1 LESKA
6 LPEAEEESCERVM
19 LCISLFTHILLFL
32 RPNILCHTSQSP
44 PMKKFTTFS
53 ILFFFALALQGQ
65 HSSLATALEIK
76 EKTEKYYKKIM
87 GHLRQQATQKEG
99 DRSLITRA
107 DTVVLSRNQMQEE
120 LYVYS
125 YDLVFGRELPVGVT
139 YLDFA
144 EGTRIE
150 TLFTYNQ
157 NYQIIQAQV
166 KLMAQGE
173 EPVDIAIQ
181 LIYDSQGTLVEVEQR
196 FELLGLPFL
205 ARDYLILAR
214 NEEDL
219 PTYIRKESFVEFFQ
233 LQEIEPLIE
242 IRDIEYAHGIPVS
255 FVQTDFFTDEEEL
268 LDSISQRY
276 RAVEWF
282 EYTGQLLERAALDF
296 SASDLLSESF
306 IPQPDK
312 SHREDL
318 IQGEVDF
325 WIEGQW
331 EKIATYVLEERTSN
345 TLILSRAG
353 ISLERFSYEFDEND
367 HVTRKD
373 YYYELDNGSLSERT
387 DITYNEYQLPLSY
400 RIYYLEN
407 DSLTLTENFDYRYD
421 VDGWNRLTRIT
432 SDDFDRTIV
441 DFIYVQT
448 TSLEE
453 SKALEYRS
461 LVYPNPAR
469 ETIQLKHDRELRGET
484 QYKMISTQGTLV
496 KSLSVDHPH
505 SSLEIERSGLMPGYY
520 LLSIENASY
529 LQVLKVIL
537 L

>member
-1 LESKA
+1 
-6 LPEAEEESCERVM
+6 
-19 LCISLFTHILLFL
+19 
-32 RPNILCHTSQSP
+32 
-44 PMKKFTTFS
+44 MKKFTTFS
-53 ILFFFALALQGQ
+53 ILFLFALALQGQ
-65 HSSLATALEIK
+65 HSSLASALEIK
-76 EKTEKYYKKIM
+76 EKSEKYYKKIVD
-87 GHLRQQATQKEG
+87 HLYQQTNQREG
-99 DRSLITRA
+99 QRSLITRA
-107 DTVVLSRNQMQEE
+107 DTVVLSRNGVQEE

-125 YDLVFGRELPVGVT
+125 YDLVFGRELPIGVT
-139 YLDFA
+139 YLDFTDGA
-144 EGTRIE
+144 RIE

-157 NYQIIQAQV
+157 NYQIIRAQI
-166 KLMAQGE
+166 KLITEGE

-181 LIYDSQGTLVEVEQR
+181 LSYDSQGTLIEVEQR
-196 FELLGLPFL
+196 FELFGLPFL
-205 ARDYLILAR
+205 ASNYLIIER
-214 NEEDL
+214 NEEDFPIYL
-219 PTYIRKESFVEFFQ
+219 RNETSIEFF
-233 LQEIEPLIE
+233 LLKEIEPLIE
-242 IRDIEYAHGIPVS
+242 IKEVVYVQGIPVS

-268 LDSISQRY
+268 LDSIARRY
-276 RAVEWF
+276 RGVEWF

-325 WIEGQW
+325 WIDGEW
-331 EKIATYVLEERTSN
+331 EKVATYVLEERTSHS
-345 TLILSRAG
+345 LIFSRAG
-353 ISLERFSYEFDEND
+353 ISLEKFSYEWDEND

-387 DITYNEYQLPLSY
+387 DITYNEYQLPLTY

-421 VDGWNRLTRIT
+421 IDSWNRLTRIT

-441 DFIYVQT
+441 DFIYVQA

-453 SKALEYRS
+453 SKAPENRS

-469 ETIQLKHDRELRGET
+469 ETIQLKHDRELRGKT
-484 QYKMISTQGTLV
+484 QYRIMSAQGALV
-496 KSLSVDHPH
+496 RSLSVDHPH
-505 SSLEIERSGLMPGYY
+505 STLNIERLGLMPGHY
-520 LLSIENASY
+520 LLSIENANH
-529 LQVLKVIL
+529 LQVLKLIL